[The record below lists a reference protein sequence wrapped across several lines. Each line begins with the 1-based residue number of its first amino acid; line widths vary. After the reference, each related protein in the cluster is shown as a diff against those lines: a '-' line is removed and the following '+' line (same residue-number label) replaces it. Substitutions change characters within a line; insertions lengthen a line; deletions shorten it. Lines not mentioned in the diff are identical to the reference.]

1 MSPFLHSLHSSLSFL
16 LYNND
21 SIYYRIIKETIHN
34 NNTDVISRSGGE
46 WNEGVQMSPGALLR

>member
-21 SIYYRIIKETIHN
+21 KIYYRIIKETDH

-46 WNEGVQMSPGALLR
+46 WNDGVRMSPGALLR